1 VSIVIAGFS
10 LILVL
15 ASARF
20 TDEVGATASL
30 RTRAQTAADAA
41 ALAAVA
47 ESGPSGGGDPTGAAR
62 RFATINGGRVVE
74 CLCPPGATAMQVRVE
89 SGGVIADARAVLDPN
104 ALFPLN
110 GSFDAGGLDPRLAGA
125 VARLVE
131 ATHGAVRVV
140 SGYRSTAEQSRL
152 WNDALTRYGEP
163 EAADDWV
170 APPGSSMHERGLAVD
185 LGGDL
190 RLAVATVDR
199 LGLPLW
205 RPLTNEPWHFEL
217 VGSRG

>member
-1 VSIVIAGFS
+1 VSVVIAGFS

-15 ASARF
+15 AFARF
-20 TDEVGATASL
+20 TNEVGATVSL

-47 ESGPSGGGDPTGAAR
+47 ESAPSEGGDPADAAR
-62 RFATINGGRVVE
+62 RFAAMNGGRVVE

-89 SGGVIADARAVLDPN
+89 TGGVIADARAVLDPN

-110 GSFDAGGLDPRLAGA
+110 GAFDAGGLDPRLVGA

-131 ATHGAVRVV
+131 ATRGAVRVV

-152 WNDALTRYGEP
+152 WDDALTRYGVP

-185 LGGDL
+185 LAGDL

-205 RPLTNEPWHFEL
+205 RPLENEPWHFEL